1 LPPVRQLFTVHDE
14 AVMEAAVDGGYL
26 AEVERLMGEPIA
38 WAPDLPLRAD
48 GFASP
53 YYMKEIE

>member
-1 LPPVRQLFTVHDE
+1 
-14 AVMEAAVDGGYL
+14 MEAAVDGGYL